1 MGEIKTIAIVGS
13 GAVGA
18 YSGARL
24 AAGSDATVSF
34 LMRRDLEAVRES
46 GLIINSVDGDFTLKP
61 ALAFATTEEIGP
73 VDLVIVA
80 LKTTSNEAL
89 HDLIPPLLKEG
100 TRILTLQNG
109 LGNEEFL
116 HANFPDH
123 PVLGGLCFVCINRGE
138 PGVIHHLAH
147 GRVEMGEF
155 TDRDSV
161 GAAHELFSRAG
172 LDARLLPN
180 LGLARWRKL
189 IWNIPF
195 NGLSIAE
202 GCIDTEKILASPERV
217 DRVRALMHEVIAA
230 AAAFGYEIDPAF
242 AESNIKGT
250 SEMGAYRPSSLIDF
264 EADQSVEVEPIWGE
278 PLRRARDKGL
288 ATPELT
294 RLYEQICTAVET
306 RSS

>member
-1 MGEIKTIAIVGS
+1 
-13 GAVGA
+13 
-18 YSGARL
+18 
-24 AAGSDATVSF
+24 
-34 LMRRDLEAVRES
+34 
-46 GLIINSVDGDFTLKP
+46 
-61 ALAFATTEEIGP
+61 
-73 VDLVIVA
+73 
-80 LKTTSNEAL
+80 
-89 HDLIPPLLKEG
+89 
-100 TRILTLQNG
+100 
-109 LGNEEFL
+109 
-116 HANFPDH
+116 
-123 PVLGGLCFVCINRGE
+123 
-138 PGVIHHLAH
+138 
-147 GRVEMGEF
+147 MGEF

-195 NGLSIAE
+195 NGLSITE
-202 GCIDTEKILASPERV
+202 GCIDTEKIFASPERV
-217 DRVRALMHEVIAA
+217 DRVRTLMHEVIAA

-250 SEMGAYRPSSLIDF
+250 AEMGAYRPSSLIDF

-278 PLRRARDKGL
+278 PLRRARHQGL
-288 ATPELT
+288 AMPELA